1 MYDRRE
7 RPKPRTEAPAAAEE
21 PAQSNQ
27 ALAAMLAREVGWK
40 GAGKGKPNSEQ
51 RRVEAPDASRAVER
65 IPIDGIKGAGL
76 PPRAI
81 VVMPSL
87 RSERDT
93 IDILLHLHGF
103 TPGYAGGQ
111 PGDLGVYNIEPQMAA
126 AGKDLMAILPQ
137 GDEASDFNA
146 GQAGKAFDADDFI
159 KAVFQRLTEE
169 GYDPPAPG
177 RVILSSHSGGDQ
189 SIVEMLKSGQG
200 AAGKAPGKLAGL
212 FLFDTMIAESYGGAV
227 GDFIDARIVQELDHV
242 RLARFSRED
251 PAKIEAALIAWIKEN
266 GFRVR
271 IAYRKG
277 GAYEAAAKAIG
288 GRLEL
293 RFASAIKELG
303 PVGSP
308 VWQAMRENFA
318 V

>member
-1 MYDRRE
+1 MARAMDRRDG
-7 RPKPRTEAPAAAEE
+7 PKPRIEAPPRAPETGR
-21 PAQSNQ
+21 SNH

-40 GAGKGKPNSEQ
+40 GAGRGRPNSEQ

-65 IPIDGIKGAGL
+65 IPIDGIKGRGL
-76 PPRAI
+76 PARAI

-87 RSERDT
+87 RSEREA

-103 TPGYAGGQ
+103 TPGYAGGK
-111 PGDLGVYNIEPQMAA
+111 PGDLGVYNIEAQMAA
-126 AGKDLMAILPQ
+126 AGKDLLAILPQ
-137 GDEASDFNA
+137 GDEVSDFNSA
-146 GQAGKAFDADDFI
+146 SAEKSFDADDFI
-159 KAVFQRLTEE
+159 KAVFPRPAEE

-271 IAYRKG
+271 IAY
-277 GAYEAAAKAIG
+277 
-288 GRLEL
+288 
-293 RFASAIKELG
+293 
-303 PVGSP
+303 
-308 VWQAMRENFA
+308 
-318 V
+318 